1 MYQYVLSYASRRPHG
16 PAPTVQ
22 PASKMRRKASL
33 QVALRQQET
42 QVSVVSCS
50 TTKTYTATV
59 TKTVPKSSGVCYCFR
74 TFETMTTIWA
84 RK

>member
-1 MYQYVLSYASRRPHG
+1 MYQYVLSYASRRPCG
-16 PAPTVQ
+16 STPTVQ
-22 PASKMRRKASL
+22 PASKMRGKASF
-33 QVALRQQET
+33 
-42 QVSVVSCS
+42 VVSCS